1 MPILLKKSIKTNQMK
16 PTFSHIVIIALVAF
30 FSVSCENN
38 PSLQG
43 YFVDHQEA
51 KNFISQDIPITML
64 KLDESKFTNE
74 QKEAYKSVNRLNF
87 LGYKANETDAET
99 LRTELAKVKTI
110 LNDKKYNELIEFS
123 DKGNRI
129 VVKYIGTDADADE
142 VVVFGSS
149 KTMGFGI
156 VRVLG
161 NDMSPDK
168 MVNLVSAL
176 QSANMDKTKL
186 EEIMGFFK

>member
-16 PTFSHIVIIALVAF
+16 PNVSHIVIIALVAF
-30 FSVSCENN
+30 FSESCENN
-38 PSLQG
+38 SSLQG

-64 KLDESKFTNE
+64 KLDESKLTNE

-87 LGYKANETDAET
+87 LGYKANETDTET

-176 QSANMDKTKL
+176 QSANMDKAKL